1 MKPFNLAW
9 GGCHNQEAR
18 QGNCTYTPCWN
29 RKLSYFFLK
38 IGLFSNCS
46 MITEILRTQKGQW
59 GTWNNV
65 FFPPPSWYIE
75 NMAHISTKSLS
86 SLYLKSRNMTW
97 LLYLIKNILQT
108 WILKS
113 SYAPGMDFKDCS
125 LSSLDEYMYYKAEW
139 YYASL
144 FLYSQDKQ
152 REALDLQFFREDTW
166 NNCISLSHSW

>member
-1 MKPFNLAW
+1 
-9 GGCHNQEAR
+9 
-18 QGNCTYTPCWN
+18 
-29 RKLSYFFLK
+29 
-38 IGLFSNCS
+38 
-46 MITEILRTQKGQW
+46 
-59 GTWNNV
+59 
-65 FFPPPSWYIE
+65 
-75 NMAHISTKSLS
+75 
-86 SLYLKSRNMTW
+86 MTW

-113 SYAPGMDFKDCS
+113 SYAPGMDFKDYS